1 MSSHLWVMDRQTE
14 RAVGALSHKKDT
26 KGEQEKTE
34 KNVSAQCAHM
44 SVCVCVCVGVSTE
57 CRRLREERNEKLKER
72 TIDDHIRNAG
82 ENKK

>member
-1 MSSHLWVMDRQTE
+1 MDRQTE

-34 KNVSAQCAHM
+34 KKKKTYLHSVRTCRCA
-44 SVCVCVCVGVSTE
+44 CVCVGVSTE